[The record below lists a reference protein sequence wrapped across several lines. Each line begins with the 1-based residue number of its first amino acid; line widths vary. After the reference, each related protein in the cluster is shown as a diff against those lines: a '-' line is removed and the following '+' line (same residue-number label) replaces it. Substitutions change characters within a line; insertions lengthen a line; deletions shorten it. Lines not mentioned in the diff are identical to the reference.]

1 MQAITIN
8 PSNGNVSMA
17 SHDTIRASLSR
28 AIGVEHEA
36 TADLLRYLAEYEH
49 RQLHLRDGFSSIYV
63 FLTRGHGY
71 SEGAAARR
79 ATVARF
85 SRHYPDVLTLI
96 AAGDLSLSV
105 VDLLARAVNKQELSA
120 DHVPTLLS
128 QLKRKSKTEAESILA
143 EWGCR
148 VVKGPQRERI
158 REVGITAA
166 PCKPIATEA
175 RENSFGFAFNQA
187 STNPSKQE
195 IFDHNKLSKD
205 ECAGH
210 VSQETEDSVDHD
222 QPIETE
228 FQISL
233 RLSKAAMNQLKR
245 AQELLGTNDIASTIE
260 KLASFHNDRKDP
272 LKNRKQTKTK
282 KTTLPPPAAV
292 TDQNVSASNNETVSS
307 KPQTTKKAKLSRY
320 IIAQNRRVTFQKS
333 SGQCTYVDSITGRR
347 CEERKHL
354 EVDHINPFAKGG
366 DHSPENLQIL
376 CRAHNM
382 MRARDEFGDRFI
394 ENKIAARRC

>member
-8 PSNGNVSMA
+8 PSTGNVSMA
-17 SHDTIRASLSR
+17 SHDTIRANISR

-79 ATVARF
+79 STVARF

-148 VVKGPQRERI
+148 VVKGLQRERI
-158 REVGITAA
+158 REVGITAV
-166 PCKPIATEA
+166 PCEPITTEA

-195 IFDHNKLSKD
+195 SAD
-205 ECAGH
+205 C
-210 VSQETEDSVDHD
+210 SQETEDSVDHD

-245 AQELLGTNDIASTIE
+245 AQELLGTEDIASTIE

-292 TDQNVSASNNETVSS
+292 TDQNVSARKNETVPS

>member
-8 PSNGNVSMA
+8 PSTGSVSMA

-36 TADLLRYLAEYEH
+36 TAELLRYLAEYEH

-79 ATVARF
+79 STVAKF
-85 SRHYPDVLTLI
+85 SRHYPTVLISI
-96 AAGDLSLSV
+96 AAGDLNLSV
-105 VDLLARAVNKQELSA
+105 VDLLARAVNKQELSD

-148 VVKGPQRERI
+148 VVKGLQRERI

-195 IFDHNKLSKD
+195 SADCLKD
-205 ECAGH
+205 
-210 VSQETEDSVDHD
+210 TEDSVDHD

-228 FQISL
+228 FQISM
-233 RLSKAAMNQLKR
+233 RLSKDAMNQLKR

-272 LKNRKQTKTK
+272 LKNRKQAKTI

-292 TDQNVSASNNETVSS
+292 TDRNGGTVNCNAVPS
-307 KPQTTKKAKLSRY
+307 KPRKTMQTTNSRY

>member
-8 PSNGNVSMA
+8 PSTGNVSMA
-17 SHDTIRASLSR
+17 SHDTIRANISR

-79 ATVARF
+79 STVAKF
-85 SRHYPDVLTLI
+85 SRHYPNVLISI

-128 QLKRKSKTEAESILA
+128 QLKRKSKSEAESILA

-210 VSQETEDSVDHD
+210 LSQDTEDSVDHD

-233 RLSKAAMNQLKR
+233 RLSKDAMHQLKR

-260 KLASFHNDRKDP
+260 RLASFHNDKKDP
-272 LKNRKQTKTK
+272 LKNPKQAKTI
-282 KTTLPPPAAV
+282 KTTLPPLAAV
-292 TDQNVSASNNETVSS
+292 MDQNVSASNNETVPS

-333 SGQCTYVDSITGRR
+333 SGQCSYVDSITGRR

-366 DHSPENLQIL
+366 DHSPKNLQIL

>member
-8 PSNGNVSMA
+8 PSTGNVSMA
-17 SHDTIRASLSR
+17 SHDTIRANISR

-79 ATVARF
+79 STVAKF
-85 SRHYPDVLTLI
+85 SRHYPDVLISI

-148 VVKGPQRERI
+148 VVKGLQRERI

-166 PCKPIATEA
+166 RCKPIATEA
-175 RENSFGFAFNQA
+175 REEVSGFEFNQA

-210 VSQETEDSVDHD
+210 LSQDTEDSVDHD

-228 FQISL
+228 FQISM
-233 RLSKAAMNQLKR
+233 RLSKDAMNQLKR

-292 TDQNVSASNNETVSS
+292 TDQNVSARKNETVPS
-307 KPQTTKKAKLSRY
+307 KPQTTKKACHPLT
-320 IIAQNRRVTFQKS
+320 A
-333 SGQCTYVDSITGRR
+333 
-347 CEERKHL
+347 
-354 EVDHINPFAKGG
+354 
-366 DHSPENLQIL
+366 
-376 CRAHNM
+376 
-382 MRARDEFGDRFI
+382 
-394 ENKIAARRC
+394 

>member
-1 MQAITIN
+1 
-8 PSNGNVSMA
+8 MA

-79 ATVARF
+79 STVAKF
-85 SRHYPDVLTLI
+85 SRHYPTVLISI

-158 REVGITAA
+158 REVGITAV
-166 PCKPIATEA
+166 PCEPIATEA

-195 IFDHNKLSKD
+195 SAD
-205 ECAGH
+205 C
-210 VSQETEDSVDHD
+210 SQDTEDSLDHD

-260 KLASFHNDRKDP
+260 KLASFHNDKKDP
-272 LKNRKQTKTK
+272 LKNPKQAKTI
-282 KTTLPPPAAV
+282 KTTLPPLAAV
-292 TDQNVSASNNETVSS
+292 TDRNGDTVNCNTVPS
-307 KPQTTKKAKLSRY
+307 KPRKTMQTTNSRY
-320 IIAQNRRVTFQKS
+320 IAPQTRRATYQKS
-333 SGQCTYVDSITGRR
+333 SGQCSYVDSITGRR

-394 ENKIAARRC
+394 ENKIAARGS